1 VIDKNYISFD
11 YFIVQP
17 FVENLI
23 EVLLQKH
30 IVFCRCLTEL
40 VSSTTASTMSEV
52 SV

>member
-30 IVFCRCLTEL
+30 IK
-40 VSSTTASTMSEV
+40 SEKTKFKLRLIV
-52 SV
+52 KKESKKS